1 MSSGR
6 DDILIRLRAALG
18 RTSDRTPRIDAPRP
32 SAPMTVTEAHGDRRQ
47 LAARFGESLVA
58 LSGSYETVTDATE
71 LAGRAAERIRAWS
84 EEDRRSGDADRLE
97 LLSWASEQLTPAD
110 LGRRLELAGIT
121 LVVPDEL
128 HDRDVRQ
135 RAAALRLGLTGVDAA
150 IASTGSAVI
159 AAGPGRSRAA
169 SLLPTHHLMI
179 VPSSRIYPTPEHWFA
194 ELRRDGHHTE
204 WLRRSGQ
211 IVFISGPSKSA
222 DIELSLT
229 LGVHGPRVVHA
240 IIYDDVEP

>member
-71 LAGRAAERIRAWS
+71 LAGRAAERIRTWS